1 MIEEKEIHKSC
12 FELKDEDMLIVMSD
26 GVTNAGMGKTYPTA
40 AGEEMM

>member
-12 FELKDEDMLIVMSD
+12 FELKDEDMLIIMSD
-26 GVTNAGMGKTYPTA
+26 GVTNAGMGKLPTA

>member
-12 FELKDEDMLIVMSD
+12 FELKDEDMLIIMSD
-26 GVTNAGMGKTYPTA
+26 GVTNAGMGKTSQRT